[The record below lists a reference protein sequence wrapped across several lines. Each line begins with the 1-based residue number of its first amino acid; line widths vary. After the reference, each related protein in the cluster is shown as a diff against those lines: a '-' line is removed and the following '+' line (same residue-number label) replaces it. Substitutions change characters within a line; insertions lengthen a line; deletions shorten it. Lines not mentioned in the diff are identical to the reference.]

1 MDKRTRSICFAVFF
15 LAAVVGLAGQ
25 GVSAVYETDFGELTI
40 QQNGAKIT
48 GNYVIGAGRIEG
60 TLAGRTLSGWW
71 YQPNGKG
78 RLVFVF
84 SEDFSSFSGKWSYD
98 SAEPTSVWNG
108 KRTGGGGLL
117 GAPNL
122 AQPAPPPPPVAGIYD
137 TDFKEMTLQLNGSKV
152 TGTYTHADGKIE
164 GTLEGRTLT
173 GWWYQNNGKGRFV
186 FYFSEGF
193 DSFAGKW
200 GYNDAEPTDQW
211 NGKKKTALPSGGSGG
226 QAATTQSPGQQAPL
240 QQPKPQQAS
249 PAQPAQN
256 SGIEL
261 FNNWNKVMV
270 ANNPSS
276 ATYFYI
282 SKQTTITRI
291 TNYHWNGGRG
301 KAPGQIGLRGSDG
314 KTYGPW
320 QSTGTS
326 GTGGAANVNWIV
338 SPNVTLQPG
347 FYQILDSDT
356 QSWSHNSGSFG
367 AGFSAVTG
375 MPAL

>member
-1 MDKRTRSICFAVFF
+1 MGKLSRIVGIAFF
-15 LAAVVGLAGQ
+15 LVGSVAGIFGQ
-25 GVSAVYETDFGELTI
+25 GLSVVYETDFGELTI
-40 QQNGAKIT
+40 QQNASIVT
-48 GNYVIGAGRIEG
+48 GTYVTGAGRIEA
-60 TLAGRTLSGWW
+60 TLSGRTLSGWW
-71 YQPNGKG
+71 YQTNGKG
-78 RLVFVF
+78 RLVFIF
-84 SEDFSSFSGKWSYD
+84 SEDFSSFTGKWSYD
-98 SAEPTSVWNG
+98 SAEPSRQWNG

-137 TDFKEMTLQLNGSKV
+137 TDFKEMTLQLSGTKV
-152 TGTYTHADGKIE
+152 TGTYTHADGRVE

-186 FYFSEGF
+186 FFFSESF
-193 DSFAGKW
+193 DSFTGKW
-200 GYNDAEPTDQW
+200 GYNDAEPTGQW
-211 NGKKKTALPSGGSGG
+211 NGKKKASSPSTASGG
-226 QAATTQSPGQQAPL
+226 QSGTLPALLPPPSTQQAP
-240 QQPKPQQAS
+240 QA
-249 PAQPAQN
+249 PASQN
-256 SGIEL
+256 LGIEL
-261 FNNWNKVMV
+261 FNNWNKAMV

-291 TNYHWNGGRG
+291 TNYHWNDARG

-314 KTYGPW
+314 NTYGPW

-347 FYQILDSDT
+347 FYQVLDSDT

-375 MPAL
+375 IPAL